1 MRSHI
6 ISLIVSFLRFL
17 LSVYRR
23 KRAELSNFKK
33 IEKLLD
39 FKVIRNL
46 KESLII
52 NRWIPTQSANKPKN
66 SRVVS
71 NCLVFRKS

>member
-6 ISLIVSFLRFL
+6 VSLIISFLRFL
-17 LSVYRR
+17 LSQYKR
-23 KRAELSNFKK
+23 KRAEPANFGK

-52 NRWIPTQSANKPKN
+52 NRWIPTQSANKPN

>member
-1 MRSHI
+1 M
-6 ISLIVSFLRFL
+6 
-17 LSVYRR
+17 YRR
-23 KRAELSNFKK
+23 KWAEPANFEK

-52 NRWIPTQSANKPKN
+52 NRWIPTQSAIKQAEEL
-66 SRVVS
+66 SRGVELSGV
-71 NCLVFRKS
+71 